1 MSLHITASFKPTVVF
16 PIYTYRPDK
25 PSLVV
30 MHQYSH
36 FTDLAALAVGEG
48 FGGHLVKY
56 SVTFTVSYW
65 TVKTVNAEIKLAN

>member
-1 MSLHITASFKPTVVF
+1 MSLYITASFKPTVVF
-16 PIYTYRPDK
+16 SIHTYRPGK
-25 PSLVV
+25 PPLVV
-30 MHQYSH
+30 MHQYRH